1 MVNGE
6 WLIGCIMEKA
16 FVNSNIHD
24 INNIISDVF
33 EIGVSDIVYNMT
45 PNDIEKWDSLGNLI
59 LINTIEFEF
68 KITLELEEIFSIEK
82 IEDIYELLR
91 KRGCI

>member
-1 MVNGE
+1 MHV
-6 WLIGCIMEKA
+6 
-16 FVNSNIHD
+16 VD
-24 INNIISDVF
+24 NIISDVF
-33 EIGVSDIVYNMT
+33 EIEVSDIDYSMT
-45 PNDIEKWDSLGNLI
+45 PDDIEKWDSLGNLI

-91 KRGCI
+91 KRGSI

>member
-1 MVNGE
+1 MVNG
-6 WLIGCIMEKA
+6 M
-16 FVNSNIHD
+16 HD
-24 INNIISDVF
+24 VDNIISDVF
-33 EIGVSDIVYNMT
+33 EIEVSDIEYSMT
-45 PNDIEKWDSLGNLI
+45 PDDIEKWDSLGNLI

-91 KRGCI
+91 KRGSI

>member
-1 MVNGE
+1 MVNG
-6 WLIGCIMEKA
+6 
-16 FVNSNIHD
+16 IHD
-24 INNIISDVF
+24 VDNIISDVF
-33 EIGVSDIVYNMT
+33 EIEVSDIEYSMT
-45 PNDIEKWDSLGNLI
+45 PDDIEKWDSLGNLI

-91 KRGCI
+91 KRGSI

>member
-1 MVNGE
+1 MLNG
-6 WLIGCIMEKA
+6 MQD
-16 FVNSNIHD
+16 VD
-24 INNIISDVF
+24 NIISDVF
-33 EIGVSDIVYNMT
+33 EIEVSDIDYSMT
-45 PNDIEKWDSLGNLI
+45 PDDIEKWDSLGNLI

-91 KRGCI
+91 KRGSI

>member
-1 MVNGE
+1 MVNG
-6 WLIGCIMEKA
+6 
-16 FVNSNIHD
+16 IHD
-24 INNIISDVF
+24 VDNIISDVF
-33 EIGVSDIVYNMT
+33 EIEVSDIDYSMT
-45 PNDIEKWDSLGNLI
+45 PDDIEKWDSLGNLI

-91 KRGCI
+91 KRGSI